1 MVPGVSSFV
10 WDFPTSFL
18 LLDPDFQYQSISG
31 HWPLGACVTL
41 ETGKVT
47 LVGACVLDPTWPTV
61 SHTCLCEMS
70 PSRFCP
76 MVLGFQSLASLLPS
90 RIGLRDRQV
99 GLQGHHGS
107 REEGQPEEIA
117 WCHSKWTL
125 HGWARLAPAS
135 DPHAGWAADTD
146 FPSKS
151 CVGSIP
157 RQESVTRRESVFP
170 RGDVLVYA
178 IILAQTF
185 CALFQKLLSNFK
197 WEKVWVLS
205 GRIPKKG
212 FSLFWQSG
220 RPSLHP
226 LPQPHAAPRGLRE
239 RRAFPVSS
247 HSFPDSAGG
256 VGTVITKALAG

>member
-1 MVPGVSSFV
+1 M
-10 WDFPTSFL
+10 
-18 LLDPDFQYQSISG
+18 
-31 HWPLGACVTL
+31 GA
-41 ETGKVT
+41 EKKG
-47 LVGACVLDPTWPTV
+47 
-61 SHTCLCEMS
+61 S
-70 PSRFCP
+70 
-76 MVLGFQSLASLLPS
+76 Q
-90 RIGLRDRQV
+90 RQK
-99 GLQGHHGS
+99 
-107 REEGQPEEIA
+107 EIA
-117 WCHSKWTL
+117 WWHPKWTL

-146 FPSKS
+146 FPCGS
-151 CVGSIP
+151 CVGSSFP

-197 WEKVWVLS
+197 WENVWVLS

-256 VGTVITKALAG
+256 VGIVITKALAG